1 MSNRRTTKATPN
13 ASDFGW
19 PWPKRKKA
27 FEKHAKAAGAIV
39 HVHKVPEFQDGVDLP
54 IWRVPISLPKY
65 RISNGRT
72 VSAQQEY
79 IASRG
84 NIAHGF
90 FNQDEELEP
99 VQEAQHEILL
109 KMIAEADLEREFKS
123 KKVKQSEPLILDD
136 NGFVVNGNRRLCCWR
151 KLVALDPEKYSHFLT
166 INIVKLP
173 PCDEDQ
179 IIRLEAKLQI
189 AKSIKG
195 AYSWHAKANMYRQAM
210 RQANMSI
217 DEVAKL
223 YGESKSDIQN
233 QITKLELA
241 TEYLKSRNLEN
252 IWSAIEDDD
261 SAFNSLRASYKKRGS
276 SQGEKDIF
284 KNLAF
289 LLIDEHDEANE
300 RLYSVISQV
309 HEHLAPV
316 VDALKEE
323 FLDDSNDDDDND
335 NYDDSDAIFG
345 GGASSTDGSS
355 ISGTLKLVNSLPKSE
370 DSANQARRI
379 ILETL
384 QTQKFLKNESKKAN
398 VLRSH
403 LTAALKSVT
412 NAALHGLNS
421 DTSTKGVDERI
432 KQIRVQLDRIDSWI
446 KEKS

>member
-1 MSNRRTTKATPN
+1 MSSRGNSESTPN
-13 ASDFGW
+13 ATKFGW
-19 PWPKRKKA
+19 PWPKRKKE

-39 HVHKVPEFQDGVDLP
+39 HVHKVPEFQDGIDLP
-54 IWRVPISLPKY
+54 IWRVPLSLPKY

-79 IASRG
+79 IAS
-84 NIAHGF
+84 NDKIAQGF
-90 FNQDEELEP
+90 FDQDVELEP
-99 VQEAQHEILL
+99 VQDAQHEILL
-109 KMIAEADLEREFKS
+109 KMIDEADLEREFKN
-123 KKVKQSEPLILDD
+123 KKAKQGDPLILDD

-189 AKSIKG
+189 AKSIKSP
-195 AYSWHAKANMYRQAM
+195 YSWHAKANMYRQAM
-210 RQANMSI
+210 RQVGMSI
-217 DEVAKL
+217 DDVAKL
-223 YGESKSDIQN
+223 YGESKASIQN
-233 QITKLELA
+233 EITKLELA

-252 IWSAIEDDD
+252 IWSVIRDDD

-276 SQGEKDIF
+276 SQGEKDVF

-300 RLYSVISQV
+300 RLYSVIPQV
-309 HEHLAPV
+309 HEHLKPV
-316 VDALKEE
+316 VEALEEE
-323 FLDDSNDDDDND
+323 FLDDDDDLDNDDG
-335 NYDDSDAIFG
+335 AIFG
-345 GGASSTDGSS
+345 GGMGSTEGRS

-370 DSANQARRI
+370 DSANRARKI

-384 QTQKFLKNESKKAN
+384 QTQKFLKSERKKAN
-398 VLRSH
+398 ILRSSLNTA
-403 LTAALKSVT
+403 LTSVT
-412 NAALHGLNS
+412 DAALHGLKEG
-421 DTSTKGVDERI
+421 TSTKGVEEQI
-432 KQIRVQLDRIDSWI
+432 KQIRVQLDKIESWM